1 MAVVP
6 LLAINAET
14 QKMCQVLFP
23 IKQSLSPL
31 SPFWPCYFL
40 EDTLTNPAW

>member
-6 LLAINAET
+6 LLAIYAET
-14 QKMCQVLFP
+14 QKMCEELFP

-31 SPFWPCYFL
+31 SSFWPCYFL
-40 EDTLTNPAW
+40 EDTLTSPAS

>member
-6 LLAINAET
+6 LLAVYAET
-14 QKMCQVLFP
+14 QKMCEDLLP

-40 EDTLTNPAW
+40 EDALTNPAW